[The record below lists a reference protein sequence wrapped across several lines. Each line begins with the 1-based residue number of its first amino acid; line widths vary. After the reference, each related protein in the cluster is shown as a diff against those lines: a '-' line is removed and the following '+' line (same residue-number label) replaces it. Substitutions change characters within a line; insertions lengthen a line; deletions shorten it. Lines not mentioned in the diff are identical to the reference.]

1 MASDLGPLGAYERN
15 LRLADEDLIK
25 QGNYTEV
32 PSIDVLKNARHEY
45 GKRYEL
51 DEDMFK
57 AVRLLRYMTYQ
68 LDDSSKDVQ
77 GKVLL

>member
-1 MASDLGPLGAYERN
+1 MEAYERN
-15 LRLADEDLIK
+15 VRLANEGLII

-45 GKRYEL
+45 DKQFDL

-57 AVRLLRYMTYQ
+57 AIRLLRYITHE
-68 LDDSSKDVQ
+68 LDNSSNDVR
-77 GKVLL
+77 GKYLPKN